1 MITMHKQDQSMS
13 VNSEENGEGAELLRD
28 CGWMSEKD
36 IEKAEKKQKKSTKA
50 VTDKMSTL

>member
-36 IEKAEKKQKKSTKA
+36 IEKAEKKQEKKTKA
-50 VTDKMSTL
+50 VKDEMPTL